1 MVAWLYKRIFF
12 YNFYIYNF
20 LCLIFQGK
28 ILRAWSHFSLST
40 IPVRPWRK
48 AGSVI
53 KTNRAAVWLCQCCVC
68 RCTRTWGLRRRSRA
82 GAGSLQLFCS
92 AFETRELIAP
102 LWKWKQPVALQKH
115 TLSRERGKSA
125 PTHAS
130 EGKLLARKTTHSGAP
145 SGCGREREK
154 ERCLTQTASYLADG
168 EYYLPPIERTH
179 RVWMCLLQCFAP
191 TTRRARRRL
200 NLISVFAANEC
211 AQLALIYPQMN
222 GASAHTDKRSHCT
235 EPACLSCKTSTLSSS
250 QWDESRFEVIQRN
263 KNRRDWHKTNFYQ
276 NYFSYL

>member
-1 MVAWLYKRIFF
+1 M
-12 YNFYIYNF
+12 
-20 LCLIFQGK
+20 LCLPMHSH
-28 ILRAWSHFSLST
+28 LRAAASIQSRSGIAPTFLQCLRNEGAYRASLEMKT
-40 IPVRPWRK
+40 
-48 AGSVI
+48 AG
-53 KTNRAAVWLCQCCVC
+53 
-68 RCTRTWGLRRRSRA
+68 
-82 GAGSLQLFCS
+82 CS
-92 AFETRELIAP
+92 AKT
-102 LWKWKQPVALQKH
+102 H
-115 TLSRERGKSA
+115 TLARERQKC
-125 PTHAS
+125 TD
-130 EGKLLARKTTHSGAP
+130 ARQWREIVGSKNNSLWCTQRLRQ
-145 SGCGREREK
+145 REREK

-250 QWDESRFEVIQRN
+250 QWVESRFEVIQRN
-263 KNRRDWHKTNFYQ
+263 KNGRDWHKTNF
-276 NYFSYL
+276 LTR